1 MSTPPF
7 VPRETWRFD
16 TERIGRRVLVYDS
29 VDSTLSLGAALAASE
44 ENTDGLVL
52 IADHQCAGRGQ
63 YGRTW
68 TSRPGS
74 SLLMSVIVRPPA
86 ELQRPVIL
94 TAWVAVAIA
103 DAVRALTGAQARL
116 KWPND
121 LLVSEKKICGILIE
135 QSSSAGALT
144 TVAGVGLNLTQ
155 TAEEFARANLPA
167 ATSLGIVSGGTID
180 ARAAAGVVIQKLD
193 REFARL
199 CAGERGAVEADWK
212 WRIGLLGRQ
221 VVIEHL
227 GGASTTG
234 RLRDMS
240 FDGLEVEDAEG
251 FVRVIAP
258 EAVAHV
264 RAV

>member
-1 MSTPPF
+1 MSDSFT
-7 VPRETWRFD
+7 PRETWHFD
-16 TERIGRRVLVYDS
+16 TELIGRRVLVYDS

-44 ENTDGLVL
+44 EDTDGLIL
-52 IADHQCAGRGQ
+52 IADHQSAGRGQ

-74 SLLMSVIVRPPA
+74 SLLMSVIVRPPT
-86 ELQRPVIL
+86 ELRRPVIL

-103 DAVRALTGAQARL
+103 DAVKTLTGAQARL

-121 LLVSEKKICGILIE
+121 LLVTEKKICGILIE

-144 TVAGVGLNLTQ
+144 TIAGTGLNLTQ
-155 TAEEFARANLPA
+155 TAEEFAQANLPS
-167 ATSLGIVSGGTID
+167 ATSLGIISGGAID
-180 ARAAAGVVIQKLD
+180 TRAAAGVVIRKLD
-193 REFARL
+193 REYSRL
-199 CAGERGAVEADWK
+199 CAGESSAVETEWK
-212 WRIGLLGRQ
+212 RRTGLLGRQ

-240 FDGLEVEDAEG
+240 FDGLELEDPAG
-251 FVRVIAP
+251 FVSVVAP
-258 EAVAHV
+258 ESVAHV